1 LTQQQPNKEKRSKFW
16 LVPSSHIRIRNPK
29 HPQVCR
35 NQQRKVQRIYK
46 NQNPKH
52 PKFVEMG
59 KKKQKQKQQQQQQQ
73 QGSMRK
79 GVIYQ
84 SPYLQNINKKQKPTK
99 NLAKDSRKAKRRKA
113 LMQSFSLSEIYV
125 QFLSFFHSFAWWP
138 LIDDF
143 FLFGS
148 ERERGREERE
158 KKEMSERRG

>member
-1 LTQQQPNKEKRSKFW
+1 
-16 LVPSSHIRIRNPK
+16 
-29 HPQVCR
+29 
-35 NQQRKVQRIYK
+35 
-46 NQNPKH
+46 
-52 PKFVEMG
+52 MG